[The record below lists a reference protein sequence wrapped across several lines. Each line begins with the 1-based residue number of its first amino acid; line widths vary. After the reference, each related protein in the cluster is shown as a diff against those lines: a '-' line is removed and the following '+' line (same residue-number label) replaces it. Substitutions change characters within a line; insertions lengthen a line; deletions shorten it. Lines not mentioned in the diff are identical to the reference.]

1 VVFAFVVFA
10 FVVFA
15 FVVFAFVV
23 IEVLV
28 VAFVFDVAR
37 AAFAGKIVALPTLG
51 EKMLSWPSDQRTR

>member
-1 VVFAFVVFA
+1 
-10 FVVFA
+10 VVFA